1 MHEGSPQEN
10 AERGT
15 GNAEREVAERE
26 VAEQEVEERFDTTHF
41 PPLPCFPCPHASN
54 CCSWGVT
61 LSDEEAQALGE
72 RYGHHLMYKS
82 RWGEWRTRVKQGKC
96 VFLVDNACSIHA
108 DPHYPAVCRGFPF
121 VDAETGGP
129 YRYDQTICPE
139 FVQRDDLKEIR
150 RRVAAG
156 PVSTDRPRST

>member
-1 MHEGSPQEN
+1 MS
-10 AERGT
+10 
-15 GNAEREVAERE
+15 GNPELAPRNSELPVAEP
-26 VAEQEVEERFDTTHF
+26 AY

-72 RYGHHLMYKS
+72 RYGHQLLYKS
-82 RWGEWRTRVKQGKC
+82 RWGEWRTRVRQGKC
-96 VFLVDNACSIHA
+96 VFLVNNACSIHA

-121 VDAETGGP
+121 TDAETGGP

-139 FVQRDDLKEIR
+139 FEQRDDLKEVR
-150 RRVAAG
+150 RRD
-156 PVSTDRPRST
+156 P